1 MNNND
6 VEDEFEPKILYP
18 STDATQAK
26 HVSLPIERILMESQL
41 SQISTIE
48 LNDPTPYPKQLTDI
62 PKTQISTIELNDP
75 TLHPKQLTHIPKTP
89 IVLLKTKSM
98 AEKPRSIHAKI
109 RKSFK

>member
-41 SQISTIE
+41 SQIETIE
-48 LNDPTPYPKQLTDI
+48 LNDPTPHQ
-62 PKTQISTIELNDP
+62 
-75 TLHPKQLTHIPKTP
+75 KQLTHIPNTP
-89 IVLLKTKSM
+89 IVLLNTKSI
-98 AEKPRSIHAKI
+98 AEKPRSTHA
-109 RKSFK
+109 